1 MLHFVFCIFRLI
13 CNIFDLLRFV
23 SFQNRQLKVSCI
35 TCLASGF
42 KSKISR
48 DTLLPSHTNS
58 TYINMADRNW
68 FNCIKHFLCC
78 SRDLFIDPNQQKCWQ
93 TLTKFNERLGH
104 TYSTYI
110 SIADSPQFFADQ
122 SPHKAKIFL
131 KSYAEEFPEMCS
143 LLWEYSEIFYF
154 CFTFSASYRILYFC

>member
-1 MLHFVFCIFRLI
+1 
-13 CNIFDLLRFV
+13 
-23 SFQNRQLKVSCI
+23 
-35 TCLASGF
+35 
-42 KSKISR
+42 
-48 DTLLPSHTNS
+48 
-58 TYINMADRNW
+58 MADRNW

-78 SRDLFIDPNQQKCWQ
+78 SRDLFIVPNQQKCWQ

-154 CFTFSASYRILYFC
+154 CFTFSASYRILLLFGGGICSLSFLSGGIFNSETSICCSSIMVLNTLWKNSTFPSITYFIYSS